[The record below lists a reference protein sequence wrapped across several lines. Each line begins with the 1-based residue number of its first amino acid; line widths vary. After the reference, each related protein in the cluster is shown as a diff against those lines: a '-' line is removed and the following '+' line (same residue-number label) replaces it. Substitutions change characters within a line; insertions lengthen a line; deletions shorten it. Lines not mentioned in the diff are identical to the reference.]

1 MRTLITIAFI
11 TAVMVAITGGMATYS
26 VVGQQHP
33 AAAAFHRSHDGGTIR
48 RERYAA
54 FML

>member
-1 MRTLITIAFI
+1 MAFI
-11 TAVMVAITGGMATYS
+11 TVAMVAITGGMATYS

-33 AAAAFHRSHDGGTIR
+33 AAAAFHRSHDGGTSR
-48 RERYAA
+48 RDHAAA